1 MISKHVRCMPKNDN
15 FGRLADYITARSIAQ
30 EIEYGREYTAQ
41 PYFGEHENIAGKRMR
56 GLSELGLVHRTLG
69 KGEER
74 QSEGILSFDAR
85 SNYQSHEGLRWN
97 GNKPSSDKCLISWT
111 NGCWSQNDY
120 DLAKQEVVET
130 QAMNTRTTKEKTYH
144 LIISFRP
151 EDQDKLT
158 PENFKAIEE
167 RFAEALGLAEHQRI
181 CGVHVNTENTHMHV
195 AYNLI
200 HPEKLTRVEPW
211 RDYIARDKLCRE
223 IEKEYGLAVDN
234 GRIKNKTPELGD
246 KAASFEAR
254 SGYESFESFV
264 RSQGNDIIA
273 ELEQAATWEDV
284 HSIFAKHGMEVAT
297 RGAGLV
303 IKERHGKQRAKASTA
318 HRALSLK
325 KLEARFG
332 KFEKPRRSLPP
343 AEVSYDTKPI
353 QRQADQNR
361 LWPEYQE
368 AKKAHKA
375 ELEAIKEKWR
385 TYREDL
391 KKQVLG
397 RKSRAY
403 LLQLSRQREAEQK
416 HALEMKSPGNWI
428 AFLQEKARAGD
439 ENALAILRSRHEE
452 VVPERAQD
460 EKDVQA
466 ELLAKKTAILENRQ
480 INAKTKKRLT
490 SQAIMESLVTGAK
503 AAISRHGHLIYTLP
517 NGEKIC
523 DSGKAISFS
532 EGARPEAL
540 AYMSAK
546 WHIKRV
552 ERSHEGK
559 SVYVL
564 PDGQKIKDIGQRQF
578 VRPEARR
585 ARERNQ
591 GIDR

>member
-1 MISKHVRCMPKNDN
+1 MQKNDN
-15 FGRLADYITARSIAQ
+15 FSRLADYIAAQ
-30 EIEYGREYTAQ
+30 NITQEQEHGREYSTQ
-41 PYFGEHENIAGKRMR
+41 PYFDESEDIAGKCMR
-56 GLSELGLVHRTLG
+56 GLSELSLVHRTLG
-69 KGEER
+69 KGTER
-74 QSEGILSFDAR
+74 QSESILSFDAR
-85 SNYQSHEGLRWN
+85 SDYKSNEGLRWN
-97 GNKPSSDKCLISWT
+97 RDKSDADKCLLNWT
-111 NGCWSQNDY
+111 AGCWAGEDY
-120 DLAKQEVVET
+120 NLAKQEVIDT
-130 QAMNTRTTKEKTYH
+130 QALNTRTTKEKTYH
-144 LIISFRP
+144 LIVSFRP

-158 PENFKAIEE
+158 AENFRAIEE
-167 RFAEALGLAEHQRI
+167 RFAHVLGLSEHQRL
-181 CGVHVNTENTHMHV
+181 CGVHVNTNNTHMHI

-211 RDYIARDKLCRE
+211 RDYVARDKLCRE

-246 KAASFEAR
+246 KAASFEAH

-264 RSQGNDIIA
+264 RSQGNVIIA

-284 HSIFAKHGMEVAT
+284 HSIFAKRGMEVAT

-325 KLEARFG
+325 KLESRFG
-332 KFEKPRRSLPP
+332 KFEKPRRPLPP
-343 AEVSYDTKPI
+343 AEVHYDTKPI
-353 QRQADQNR
+353 QRAADQNR
-361 LWPEYQE
+361 LWSEYQE

-375 ELEAIKEKWR
+375 ELVAIKEKWR

-391 KKQVLG
+391 KEQVLG

-416 HALEMKSPGNWI
+416 YALEMKSPGNWI

-439 ENALAILRSRHEE
+439 ENALAVLRSRHEE

-552 ERSHEGK
+552 ERSHEEK

-564 PDGQKIKDIGQRQF
+564 PDGQKIKDVGQRQF
-578 VRPEARR
+578 VKPEARR
-585 ARERNQ
+585 IREKNQ
-591 GIDR
+591 GIER